1 VTGRYEIILE
11 RRARKHLT
19 ALDPP
24 VRRRVTTCIDELA
37 AEPRPPGVIEVKG
50 RPGVLRIRAGDY
62 RILYEVRDQQ
72 LVVLVIDVGHRREIY
87 R

>member
-11 RRARKHLT
+11 RRARKNLA

-24 VRRRVTTCIDELA
+24 ARRRVAARIDELA
-37 AEPRPPGVIEVKG
+37 AEPRPPGVVEVKG
-50 RPGVLRIRAGDY
+50 RPGVLWIRAGDY
-62 RILYEVRDQQ
+62 RILYEVGDQQ